1 MRKIVPILISFF
13 LTSCSKS
20 DCDCGIVEGAKTEYD
35 GISSLYYLDV
45 RLGCTGA
52 ILTDID
58 VTESIYNE
66 YGKVGYRIC
75 DIN

>member
-1 MRKIVPILISFF
+1 MRKIVPILLFVLI
-13 LTSCSKS
+13 TSCSKS
-20 DCDCGIVEGAKTEYD
+20 DCDCGIVEGARTEYD
-35 GISSLYYLDV
+35 GISSLYYLNV

-52 ILTDID
+52 NLTDID